1 MAKKSSSFFRGW
13 LRSEWEVAVQLYF
26 MKSGIRQQI
35 ISLALY
41 ALRFAFL
48 FLLGLATSRLLYE
61 WIFPHWLEMARPFP
75 TLLLSFFLAS
85 ALLALC
91 RITLPTLPTLL
102 LSPLLLNLI
111 YLFDPA
117 VNLTQSRFLFFAS
130 LWLTAVLIS
139 HHYHIIRLF
148 PWFGLTFI
156 LAGLLPVY
164 LLTMPHTVGRAD
176 TFEFQVVAPQ
186 LAIAHPTGYPLY
198 LLLAKLFTFV
208 PISSVAWRINL
219 ASAVFALAAL
229 TIIYLII
236 LQLDYQPIPALLGAI
251 AIGLTPTFW
260 SQAIEAEVYALQA
273 LITAVSLWFILE
285 IGEWRVASGEWRF
298 ALILAAII
306 GLGLTNHLT
315 TLFLIPA
322 ATLAFLFTLY
332 KYGPPLAA
340 YRLLITDSWLLPKLL
355 LATITPLALYAYLP
369 IRWAATNEDRM
380 GFGRFV
386 EWVIGGRFQGALQWS
401 AWRTDFTRYEVVG
414 RLFLD
419 NWETFNLI
427 LAGIGLGYLLYRR
440 WRTAVLLFITW
451 FGFSFYALSYY
462 VPDISVFLIPSQI
475 IIGIYWAAGVM
486 GVLDISKWA
495 IERVEIMNLRLS
507 FTLQSPVSSLLFVS
521 ILLLAIAHWPQLDRS
536 AEDGLTQWGTAVLNL
551 PLAQNAAILA
561 DSEKIAPL
569 YYLQQAEG
577 VRPDL
582 DIMVLPDEA
591 AYRAQLNGRI
601 AHQTIYLARFLP
613 GLEGIYHLRSVG
625 PLTEVS
631 PKPLT
636 QLPGQATPTERNFGE
651 IDLIGYEV
659 GKTFESGKTAVT
671 LYWQA
676 NQTITQPQHIYL
688 RWANTS
694 ITTSGQHPA
703 NNNYPTNAW
712 QVGEIVPDF
721 HLVLNPISTGPQQRA
736 LQVAL
741 APPFT
746 PVSQLNWKIVDVID
760 ILAHDQITNLRPYRI
775 QINSSTIS
783 GMQFSPTV
791 RPQTPLDLT
800 IVGFGRPEEIRYELS
815 ATPPQPV
822 PIQKYRLTIDNYPPF
837 LDPYIAQTALDTN
850 SDNDRYHLIAHS
862 ENGAICGWL
871 QPATTSCNLGQ
882 IEISG
887 IPLAANA
894 TNYDDKIALLTLDL
908 PQTQLQAGG
917 QLPLTLT
924 WQSLSR
930 TNKDYTIFIQI
941 LDAQDQIVGQIDA
954 WPLQGTLP
962 TSQWDAGEII
972 TDPYVIQLSNN
983 LPSGNYRL
991 LIGWYLLA
999 DASRLSVLNS
1009 VGNPI
1014 DDKLVIPDLFV
1025 P

>member
-1 MAKKSSSFFRGW
+1 
-13 LRSEWEVAVQLYF
+13 

-61 WIFPHWLEMARPFP
+61 WIFPHWLELARPFP

-130 LWLTAVLIS
+130 LWLTVVLIS

-186 LAIAHPTGYPLY
+186 LGIAHPTGYPLY
-198 LLLAKLFTFV
+198 LLLAKLFTFI
-208 PISSVAWRINL
+208 PISSIAWRINL

-236 LQLDYQPIPALLGAI
+236 LQLDYQPIPALLGAM

-260 SQAIEAEVYALQA
+260 SQAIEAEVYALHA
-273 LITAVSLWFILE
+273 LIVAAALWFILE
-285 IGEWRVASGEWRF
+285 IGEWKVESGEWGL

-315 TLFLIPA
+315 TVFLIPA
-322 ATLAFLFTLY
+322 AILATVFALH
-332 KYGPPLAA
+332 KYGPPSAV
-340 YRLLITDSWLLPKLL
+340 YRLLLTDHWLLPKLL
-355 LATITPLALYAYLP
+355 LAILLPLALYAYLP
-369 IRWAATNEDRM
+369 LRWAAVNEDMM
-380 GFGRFV
+380 GFGRFTD
-386 EWVIGGRFQGALQWS
+386 WIIGGRFQDALQWS
-401 AWRTDFTRYEVVG
+401 AWLNDPTRYDVLG

-419 NWETFNLI
+419 NWGGFNLL
-427 LAGIGLGYLLYRR
+427 LAAVGLIYLAHRH

-451 FGFSFYALSYY
+451 FGFSFYALNYY

-475 IIGIYWAAGVM
+475 IVGIYWAAGVI
-486 GVLDISKWA
+486 GVVNFGRWA
-495 IERVEIMNLRLS
+495 IERVEMTDGKLG
-507 FTLQSPVSSLLFVS
+507 FALQSLISSLLLVP
-521 ILLLAIAHWPQLDRS
+521 ILLLAVAHWPQLDRS

-551 PLAQNAAILA
+551 PLAENAAILA

-613 GLEGIYHLRSVG
+613 GLEGLYHLRSVG

-631 PKPLT
+631 PEPLT
-636 QLPGQATPTERNFGE
+636 QLPNQATRAERNFGE

-659 GKTFESGKTAVT
+659 DKTFEAGKTAVT

-676 NQTITQPQHIYL
+676 NQPITQPQYIYVS
-688 RWANTS
+688 WAETQIMS
-694 ITTSGQHPA
+694 KGQHPA

-712 QVGEIVPDF
+712 QAGEIVSDF
-721 HLVLNPISTGPQQRA
+721 HLIPHPHSTGPQQRV

-746 PVSQLNWKIVDVID
+746 PPSQLNWKLAAIID
-760 ILAHDQITNLRPYRI
+760 IPTHNQVADLRPYRI
-775 QINSSTIS
+775 QINSATIS
-783 GMQFSPTV
+783 GIQYSPSL
-791 RPQTPLDLT
+791 RPQTPLALT
-800 IVGFGRPEEIRYELS
+800 TVGFGHPQGIRYELS
-815 ATPPQPV
+815 SELAQSIPV
-822 PIQKYRLTIDNYPPF
+822 SNYHMTIDNFPPF
-837 LDPYIAQTALDTN
+837 LGPYITQTELETDR
-850 SDNDRYHLIAHS
+850 DNGRYHLIAHS

-887 IPLAANA
+887 VPLPANA
-894 TNYDDKIALLTLDL
+894 TNYDDKIALLTFDL

-930 TNKDYTIFIQI
+930 MNKDYTIFIQI
-941 LDAQDQIVGQIDA
+941 LDTQDQIVGQIDA

-962 TSQWDAGEII
+962 TSQWATGEII
-972 TDPYVIQLSNN
+972 TDPYIIQLSGN

-1014 DDKLVIPDLFV
+1014 DDKLVIPNLFV